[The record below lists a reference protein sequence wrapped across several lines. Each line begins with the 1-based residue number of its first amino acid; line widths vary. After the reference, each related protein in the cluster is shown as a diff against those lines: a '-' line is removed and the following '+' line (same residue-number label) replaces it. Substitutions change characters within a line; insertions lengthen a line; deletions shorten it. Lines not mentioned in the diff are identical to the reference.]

1 MARALAT
8 KHQIDAALP
17 ATAEAPPRPARTRGS
32 ASPAETAR
40 SLQQRLHDA
49 YALAPEQHEREL
61 SAFAGLA
68 IIAGASGLLWVAVA
82 AAIHALV

>member
-8 KHQIDAALP
+8 KHRIDAVLP
-17 ATAEAPPRPARTRGS
+17 ATAEPAARSPRARAS
-32 ASPAETAR
+32 AGPTETAR
-40 SLQQRLHDA
+40 SLQQRLHDT

-68 IIAGASGLLWVAVA
+68 IIAGASGLLWVAVV
-82 AAIHALV
+82 AAIQALV

>member
-8 KHQIDAALP
+8 KHRIDAGSPVA
-17 ATAEAPPRPARTRGS
+17 AETASQPARAYRS
-32 ASPAETAR
+32 ARPTETAR
-40 SLQQRLHDA
+40 SLQQRLHDT
-49 YALAPEQHEREL
+49 YARVPEQHEREL

-68 IIAGASGLLWVAVA
+68 IIVGASGLLWVAVA